1 MHENAKARNA
11 LRGRTSLASV
21 RDYFASRNASAP
33 CPSPPM
39 LTRAAEPNNVR
50 NRETRPP
57 ATPPPPTA
65 VKRPRKQLAFPTLPN
80 GAQQRLPPN
89 SVQNPSSIHDNQMRP
104 IRHVEGSPELQ
115 FNTRHPL
122 PQLGQQLGSRNTPPG
137 APNQSTVGIS
147 HIPRS
152 NGGVGI
158 AAQEARKDN
167 HQAVQHPPSPRA
179 TSPAKSV
186 SNITR
191 PLQRVSS
198 NPREQAES
206 DFIDLLSPK
215 SEVEDDIQQFTYADT
230 QLHQAH
236 HPQQEIASREK
247 AYRISEQTVVPS
259 AVTHA
264 SFVSKKRLR
273 GADSAAANIS
283 RIDSS
288 VTVPEPI
295 EPADNDDDVLANL
308 DLDSMIAESRKHPKP
323 PLPSSFS
330 RSFQTPPQS
339 SRINVVTPAEFHI
352 SLMSVSKNEEGIK
365 KLKRRIKAVHESLYH
380 ISSLLA
386 LDEEESS
393 VARYE
398 ERKKEQSKLL
408 DDLNEQLRNL
418 QSGRST
424 TSLRINAQTSS
435 VTNKY
440 SPVTPDNPLMGRM
453 VPSQNVNPIPFDSSG
468 AFSSNPASVPN
479 QALQPC
485 VPNSAPNSINITNNY
500 FPPQT
505 GVTGVGLRENGSHD
519 LQGQTHRYEAGDQ
532 PYHSEARA
540 TELHSS
546 GPAQR
551 HIDINMLRPHLDDP
565 NCPDEMETSRAEVLE
580 EERTMA
586 FTPTKAPREGT
597 LRELQ
602 GSQIPVF
609 GPDDHTASQWRD
621 AAGRKFPWSLQLA
634 MENRSVFN
642 NPGFRPNQRE
652 AMNAALSGKDVF
664 VLMPTGGGKSLCYQ
678 LPAILR
684 PGVTIVISPLVSLIQ
699 DQVDHLWSKQIPC
712 GALTTA
718 TPLRTKNE
726 LMKDLRNSAPMSKLI
741 YVTPEKISRSPA
753 FFDAMTSLVERKL
766 LQRFVVDEAHCVSQ
780 WGHDFRPDYK
790 QLAIFKERF
799 PEIPIM
805 ALTATATPEVRED
818 VKVQLRISRDCVMFK
833 QSFNRRNLI
842 YEVRKKKKNV
852 IDEIALEIKTIH
864 QGEAGI
870 IYCFSQRDC
879 VQIAETLV
887 EKYHLRA
894 LPYHG
899 GLPDNIRRANQSEW
913 SNGRIEVICCTLAFG
928 MGIDKANVRFVYH
941 HTLPKTIEGYYQESG
956 RAGRDGQ
963 QSRCILYFSMSDKMK
978 VLNMI
983 LQDAPGGNP
992 YSRRG
997 RGRRRHST
1005 DRSRNTG
1012 TEMNEGQVLKHTQ
1025 GLAKM
1030 TSYCLNDITCRR
1042 TQLLAHFDEKFDP
1055 GHCDPKC
1062 DTCKNTR
1069 GVLYTVDVS
1078 DHAISITDIIRL
1090 CQRYGNRASGQS
1102 AAYIVEFYM
1111 GRKSRI
1117 KSDDHLRHELFGA
1130 GKGIL
1135 KDNEVYRIIEEL
1147 CSLDIVV
1154 VCCEINA
1161 YGGVQSELIMNKNAG
1176 PLLDLKSAKTRI
1188 TLQSRGK
1195 PKGAVKSNRRRRVES
1210 STANAKLRERETAVL
1225 KTAFLD
1231 DDIEEDLMGFHGQ
1244 TGNHPTNIDQPSASN
1259 VQSIARVSPYFK
1271 NGTSNASRPQSI
1283 ERRRVEGPAD
1293 DNQARK
1299 KQKTLSTETIVI
1311 LDDGVEPSNGNESS
1325 RRAVHQTPSRARS
1338 VRPPPARIKRKR
1350 ASLV

>member
-1 MHENAKARNA
+1 MHENAEARIA
-11 LRGRTSLASV
+11 QSGRTSLASV
-21 RDYFASRNASAP
+21 RDYFASRNASAA

-39 LTRAAEPNNVR
+39 LTRAEESQNVS

-57 ATPPPPTA
+57 AAPPPPA
-65 VKRPRKQLAFPTLPN
+65 VVKRPRKPPELPSFPN
-80 GAQQRLPPN
+80 GVQQRPPPN
-89 SVQNPSSIHDNQMRP
+89 SAHNASSIQDNRMAR
-104 IRHVEGSPELQ
+104 IHHGEGSPKMQ
-115 FNTRHPL
+115 FNARHP
-122 PQLGQQLGSRNTPPG
+122 PRQPWQKPFSQNAPPL
-137 APNQSTVGIS
+137 APNQSSVVVNHISRPAESFGILG
-147 HIPRS
+147 H
-152 NGGVGI
+152 
-158 AAQEARKDN
+158 EARNKN
-167 HQAVQHPPSPRA
+167 HQAAQRPRSPRA
-179 TSPAKSV
+179 SSPAKRMST
-186 SNITR
+186 I
-191 PLQRVSS
+191 PHQLPHVSS
-198 NPREQAES
+198 NPRERADS
-206 DFIDLLSPK
+206 DLIDLLSPK
-215 SEVEDDIQQFTYADT
+215 SEVEDDIQDFTYADT

-236 HPQQEIASREK
+236 HLQEESTGRQK
-247 AYRISEQTVVPS
+247 AYRVSKHKAFPS

-264 SFVSKKRLR
+264 SFVSKKRLL
-273 GADSAAANIS
+273 GTESAAENIS

-288 VTVPEPI
+288 VTVPEPV
-295 EPADNDDDVLANL
+295 EPVDNDDDVLANI
-308 DLDSMIAESRKHPKP
+308 DLDTMIAESRRHTKP
-323 PLPSSFS
+323 PLPPSFS
-330 RSFQTPPQS
+330 RSFQTPPHS
-339 SRINVVTPAEFHI
+339 SRTNVAPPTQAHTSV
-352 SLMSVSKNEEGIK
+352 MSISKNEEEIK

-386 LDEEESS
+386 LDEDESL
-393 VARYE
+393 VLRYE
-398 ERKKEQSKLL
+398 ERKKDQSKLL
-408 DDLNEQLRNL
+408 DELNEQLRNL
-418 QSGRST
+418 QSGESATLSRA
-424 TSLRINAQTSS
+424 NAQTPSA
-435 VTNKY
+435 TNKY
-440 SPVTPDNPLMGRM
+440 SPVTPHNPLVGRM
-453 VPSQNVNPIPFDSSG
+453 VPHHNVNPIPFDSSG
-468 AFSSNPASVPN
+468 CFSSNPAPVPPN
-479 QALQPC
+479 QTLQPS
-485 VPNSAPNSINITNNY
+485 VSNSAPNSINITNNY

-505 GVTGVGLRENGSHD
+505 GVTGVGLLENGSLD
-519 LQGQTHRYEAGDQ
+519 VQAQTHRYTAGEQ
-532 PYHSEARA
+532 PYHSEAHG
-540 TELHSS
+540 TEYHNIR
-546 GPAQR
+546 PAQR
-551 HIDINMLRPHLDDP
+551 HIDVDVLRPQIDDP
-565 NCPDEMETSRAEVLE
+565 NYPDEMAVSRTEIPE

-586 FTPTKAPREGT
+586 FTPTKAPKEGT

-609 GPDDHTASQWRD
+609 GPDDQTATQWRD
-621 AAGRKFPWSLQLA
+621 STGRKFPWSLQLA

-718 TPLRTKNE
+718 TPIRTKNE
-726 LMKDLRNSAPMSKLI
+726 LMKDLGNSAPMSKLI
-741 YVTPEKISRSPA
+741 YVTPEKITRSQA
-753 FFDAMTSLVERKL
+753 FFDVMISLVERKL
-766 LQRFVVDEAHCVSQ
+766 LQRFVIDEAHCVSQ

-818 VKVQLRISRDCVMFK
+818 VKVQLRISRHCVMFK
-833 QSFNRRNLI
+833 QSFNRRNLV

-852 IDEIALEIKTIH
+852 IEEIAMEIKTIH

-887 EKYHLRA
+887 EKHRLRA

-899 GLPDNIRRANQSEW
+899 GLSDNIRRANQSEW
-913 SNGRIEVICCTLAFG
+913 SNGRIDVICCTLAFG

-963 QSRCILYFSMSDKMK
+963 QSRCVLYFSMSDKMK

-992 YSRRG
+992 YSRPG
-997 RGRRRHST
+997 RGRKRRST
-1005 DRSRNTG
+1005 ERSRNTG
-1012 TEMNEGQVLKHTQ
+1012 IEMNEGQVLKHTQ

-1042 TQLLAHFDEKFDP
+1042 TQLLAHFDEQFDP
-1055 GHCDPKC
+1055 GSCGPKC
-1062 DTCKNTR
+1062 DNCKNTR

-1090 CQRYGNRASGQS
+1090 CQKYGNRASGQS

-1117 KSDDHLRHELFGA
+1117 KSDNHLRHELFGA
-1130 GKGIL
+1130 GKGVL

-1147 CSLDIVV
+1147 CSLDIAV

-1161 YGGVQSELIMNKNAG
+1161 YGGVQSELIMNRDTG
-1176 PLLDLKSAKTRI
+1176 PLIDLKSGKTRI

-1195 PKGAVKSNRRRRVES
+1195 PKRTARSNQKRRAEPPAAEVRP
-1210 STANAKLRERETAVL
+1210 RERAPIVSEPP
-1225 KTAFLD
+1225 FLD
-1231 DDIEEDLMGFHGQ
+1231 DDIEEDLMGLDHNYPSNVD
-1244 TGNHPTNIDQPSASN
+1244 NHSASN
-1259 VQSIARVSPYFK
+1259 DQTITRVSPYFK
-1271 NGTSNASRPQSI
+1271 NGTSNPNRPQSKEKRSI
-1283 ERRRVEGPAD
+1283 EDPIDVNEV
-1293 DNQARK
+1293 RK
-1299 KQKTLSTETIVI
+1299 KRKTLSTETIVI
-1311 LDDGVEPSNGNESS
+1311 LDDGGEPSDGKKSS
-1325 RRAVHQTPSRARS
+1325 HRAVRQPPSRARA
-1338 VRPPPARIKRKR
+1338 VRPPPARTKRKR